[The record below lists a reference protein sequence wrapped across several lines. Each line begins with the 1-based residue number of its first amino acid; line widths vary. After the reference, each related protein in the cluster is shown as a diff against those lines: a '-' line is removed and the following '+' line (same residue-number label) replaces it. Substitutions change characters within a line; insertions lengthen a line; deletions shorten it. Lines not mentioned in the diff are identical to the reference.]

1 LQLNRTKMTCAQFIE
16 AMEELQPFVPQI
28 WIKQRF
34 YSSMNALKVL
44 SGDEEEE
51 LSVYRL
57 APIAAY
63 LKLYYKYTQE
73 WAA

>member
-1 LQLNRTKMTCAQFIE
+1 MTCAQ
-16 AMEELQPFVPQI
+16 AMEELQPLIPQV

-34 YSSMNALKVL
+34 YSCLNTVKILG
-44 SGDEEEE
+44 GDEEEE